1 LLKCVIHFYILQ
13 EQIMQKMISKIAP
26 TFPYVIWMGFI
37 IVILSVIIGFV
48 NSQTAAAYFTESKA
62 IRETTLLA
70 ERAAIESTI
79 LWLPYFK
86 FLGLG
91 MVLGGIVMAL
101 KVILDN
107 LMQAGMKVIANL
119 PEDKRP
125 AMPKA
130 PWYGRLMPIV
140 MMLGMLIFIVAL
152 IVSLQLSGTARAVYA
167 NPIPVIDAAGTGT
180 VLLAQLQSI
189 QATSAWL
196 VPFKFLGI
204 ATEFLAIVM
213 GLGTIVYVL
222 NNQTAMLKKGVQVAR
237 SGKQQAAQPAEEADQ
252 VPATESIPT

>member
-1 LLKCVIHFYILQ
+1 
-13 EQIMQKMISKIAP
+13 MQKMIGKIAP
-26 TFPYVIWMGFI
+26 TFPYVIWMGFM
-37 IVILSVIIGFV
+37 IVILSVVIGFF
-48 NSQTAAAYFTESKA
+48 NSQTAAAYFAESKA
-62 IRETTLLA
+62 VRETTLLGQ
-70 ERAAIESTI
+70 RAAIESTS

-101 KVILDN
+101 RVILDN
-107 LMQAGMKVIANL
+107 LMQAGRNVLANL

-130 PWYGRLMPIV
+130 PWYGRLMPIM
-140 MMLGMLIFIVAL
+140 MMLGMLIFIIAL
-152 IVSLQLSGTARAVYA
+152 IVSLQLAGTARAVYA
-167 NPIPVIDAAGTGT
+167 NPVPDIDAAGVGT
-180 VLLAQLQSI
+180 VLLTQLQSI

-196 VPFKFLGI
+196 VPFKFFGI

-222 NNQTAMLKKGVQVAR
+222 NAQTEMLKKGVQVAR
-237 SGKQQAAQPAEEADQ
+237 MGKQQESKSADGGDK
-252 VPATESIPT
+252 VPATESVAA

>member
-1 LLKCVIHFYILQ
+1 
-13 EQIMQKMISKIAP
+13 MQKMISKIAP
-26 TFPYVIWMGFI
+26 TFPYVIWMGFM
-37 IVILSVIIGFV
+37 IVILSVVIGFI
-48 NSQTAAAYFTESKA
+48 NSQTAAAYFAESKA
-62 IRETTLLA
+62 VRETTLLA
-70 ERAAIESTI
+70 QRAAIESTV

-107 LMQAGMKVIANL
+107 LMGAGKKVLANL
-119 PEDKRP
+119 PEGKRP
-125 AMPKA
+125 EMPKA

-152 IVSLQLSGTARAVYA
+152 IVSLQLAGTARALFA
-167 NPIPVIDAAGTGT
+167 NPVPDIDAAGTGT
-180 VLLAQLQSI
+180 VLLAQLQNI

-204 ATEFLAIVM
+204 ATEFLAIAM

-222 NNQTAMLKKGVQVAR
+222 NNQTALLKKSIQVAR
-237 SGKQQAAQPAEEADQ
+237 SGKQQQGKPVDEGDK
-252 VPATESIPT
+252 VSATESVAA

>member
-1 LLKCVIHFYILQ
+1 
-13 EQIMQKMISKIAP
+13 MQKMISKVAP
-26 TFPYVIWMGFI
+26 TFPYVIWMGFM
-37 IVILSVIIGFV
+37 IVVLSVVIGFI
-48 NSQTAAAYFTESKA
+48 NSQAAAAYFAESKA
-62 IRETTLLA
+62 VRETSLLA
-70 ERAAIESTI
+70 ERAAIESTK

-107 LMQAGMKVIANL
+107 LMQAGKNVLANL
-119 PEDKRP
+119 PEGMRP
-125 AMPKA
+125 EMPKA

-152 IVSLQLSGTARAVYA
+152 IVSLQLAGTARAVFS
-167 NPIPVIDAAGTGT
+167 NPVPVIDAAGAGT
-180 VLLAQLQSI
+180 VLLGQLQSI

-222 NNQTAMLKKGVQVAR
+222 NNQTAMIKKGVQVAR
-237 SGKQQAAQPAEEADQ
+237 SGAQQDAKPVDEGDK
-252 VPATESIPT
+252 VPATESVAA

>member
-1 LLKCVIHFYILQ
+1 
-13 EQIMQKMISKIAP
+13 MQKMISKIAP
-26 TFPYVIWMGFI
+26 TFPYMIWMGFI

-48 NSQTAAAYFTESKA
+48 NSQTAAAYYSESKA
-62 IRETTLLA
+62 IRETTLLS
-70 ERAAIESTI
+70 ERAVIESTT

-107 LMQAGMKVIANL
+107 LMQAGKKVIANL

-140 MMLGMLIFIVAL
+140 MVLGMLIFIVAL
-152 IVSLQLSGTARAVYA
+152 IVSLQLAGTARALYA
-167 NPIPVIDAAGTGT
+167 NPIPEIDAA
-180 VLLAQLQSI
+180 LH
-189 QATSAWL
+189 
-196 VPFKFLGI
+196 F
-204 ATEFLAIVM
+204 
-213 GLGTIVYVL
+213 
-222 NNQTAMLKKGVQVAR
+222 
-237 SGKQQAAQPAEEADQ
+237 
-252 VPATESIPT
+252 